1 MRVECVR
8 ARLRSPD
15 IFIYKMVSRRGLNVV
30 EGAMYRAGWGRERSR
45 EPLESIRLG
54 LLGGLR
60 GVRGGVGG

>member
-30 EGAMYRAGWGRERSR
+30 EGTIYRSGRRERSR